1 MKRTTVFLSEALERE
16 LQLHAA
22 REGRSTASVL
32 REALSEYV
40 AQRRVPGKLPS
51 FAGAFSSG
59 RFDTAERHEELLFGE
74 RGPERPAP
82 QRPSAPRQPSAPRA
96 RRRRAR

>member
-22 REGRSTASVL
+22 REGRSTASVV

-40 AQRRVPGKLPS
+40 AQRRTPGKLPS

-59 RFDTAERHEELLFGE
+59 RSDTAERHEELLFRE
-74 RGPERPAP
+74 RAPERAAP
-82 QRPSAPRQPSAPRA
+82 KPSASPARTGRA
-96 RRRRAR
+96 RRRTR

>member
-22 REGRSTASVL
+22 REGRSTASVV

-40 AQRRVPGKLPS
+40 AQRRVAGKLPS

-59 RFDTAERHEELLFGE
+59 RSDTAERHEELLFRE
-74 RGPERPAP
+74 RASEGATPKR
-82 QRPSAPRQPSAPRA
+82 RSASPVRKGRG
-96 RRRRAR
+96 RRRTR